1 MLRKISLPL
10 KTKENDRNIL
20 KEEELYIEEVQMLVS
35 KYNYIIFIYFYFQY
49 CEKNNNF
56 IPVGFET
63 KEEDAEDA
71 DYGEMSVEEYGE

>member
-20 KEEELYIEEVQMLVS
+20 KEEELYIEEVQMLVFN
-35 KYNYIIFIYFYFQY
+35 YYYIIFFYFQY

-63 KEEDAEDA
+63 KEDDGEEP

>member
-20 KEEELYIEEVQMLVS
+20 KEEELYIEEVQMLV
-35 KYNYIIFIYFYFQY
+35 YNYYYIIFIYFYFQY